1 MTRQILNTGTA
12 ANDGTGDS
20 LRQAGTKINANF
32 QELYRTLG
40 KNDSNVSASLSFD
53 SDAIKFKGTSFTTS
67 LGYVNPTANRS
78 ILVPNA
84 SGTVILSD
92 GSQSLASKTL
102 VVPTISDSSGNEIL
116 RFSQIASAANEITI
130 VNSIAGS
137 KPTIS
142 ATGDDTNITL
152 RMNAKGT
159 GAIETSK
166 SAVTPSVITTAGA
179 VSASVGYIILNS
191 PTDFTVTLN
200 NGTTTGEMKSFS
212 NRGAGIATITP
223 ASFAK
228 FTSLRLPSKTGAQM
242 IWDSAAWYL
251 LGAADSATRI

>member
-1 MTRQILNTGTA
+1 
-12 ANDGTGDS
+12 
-20 LRQAGTKINANF
+20 
-32 QELYRTLG
+32 
-40 KNDSNVSASLSFD
+40 
-53 SDAIKFKGTSFTTS
+53 
-67 LGYVNPTANRS
+67 
-78 ILVPNA
+78 LVPNA